1 MTLQKALLIS
11 ERSIWRKPL
20 ARYFP
25 RFSMRKRIWISILVL
40 CMIFILVYF
49 FHFNEEKPRISSNKN
64 LTNMSQKLEPMHIF
78 LSVIGEKNV
87 PRLLNTLKS
96 LLYYQNRV
104 RHDREGC
111 LISIRNAT
119 VLPCSRNRTTV
130 SRRTIHLHLLADE
143 ETRGSLYPN
152 LSQWKLQ
159 NFTWTIY
166 PIEKHLTK
174 VNWIK
179 NAHSA
184 GTPALM
190 KLTLAT
196 ILPEFV
202 FKVITMDTDMLLNH
216 DIEELWNYFDQF
228 NSKQILAYAWEQQSN
243 SPTCVEPQVSTIP
256 VGF

>member
-1 MTLQKALLIS
+1 
-11 ERSIWRKPL
+11 
-20 ARYFP
+20 
-25 RFSMRKRIWISILVL
+25 
-40 CMIFILVYF
+40 
-49 FHFNEEKPRISSNKN
+49 
-64 LTNMSQKLEPMHIF
+64 MSQKVGPMHIF
-78 LSVIGEKNV
+78 FSVIGENNV

-104 RHDREGC
+104 RHDRERC

-130 SRRTIHLHLLADE
+130 SRRAIHLHLLSDE
-143 ETRGSLYPN
+143 RTREILRSN
-152 LSQWKLQ
+152 ISQWTLQ
-159 NFTWTIY
+159 NVTWTIY
-166 PIEKHLTK
+166 PMEKHLIK
-174 VNWIK
+174 VKWIK
-179 NAHSA
+179 NVHSA

-196 ILPEFV
+196 ILPVFV
-202 FKVITMDTDMLLNH
+202 HKVITMDTDMLLNH

-228 NSKQILAYAWEQQSN
+228 NSKQIVAYAWEQQSN